1 MKTQR
6 THSKGFT
13 LIELLVVIAIIAV
26 LASLLLPA
34 LAKAKAKAQRI
45 QCTSNLKQV
54 ALAFRLYG
62 VDNKDR
68 FPWLVPSNGNAV
80 GEGSRGA
87 TNNHLKT
94 WYHFVKAGKELENP
108 KVVQCPSRTGNGRR
122 SFGPT
127 SHMLNPYPTRGNNEF
142 VSRNEDVSY
151 TLNVNCRI
159 EWPLAVMSTDRNL
172 NFGGQTP
179 NNVESAAWNN
189 AAGIPCPRYIM
200 TNAAAIFGAARGGQN
215 LSWTD
220 DHIHRRTGNA
230 SYSDGSVLTS
240 VNSVGGNNN
249 ALNLQDQVRNG
260 TGWGTEFATTR
271 PAMFMVPK
279 PNTAPPN
286 DP

>member
-68 FPWLVPSNGNAV
+68 FPWRVASDANAS
-80 GEGSRGA
+80 GEGSAGA
-87 TNNHLKT
+87 TNDHRKT
-94 WYHFVKAGKELENP
+94 WFHFIKAGKELENP

-127 SHMLNPYPTRGNNEF
+127 SHQLNPYNTQLNAEF
-142 VSRNEDVSY
+142 VSRPADISY
-151 TLNVNCRI
+151 TVNVNSRI

-172 NFGGQTP
+172 IFGGQTP
-179 NNVESAAWNN
+179 NNVEAAAWDT
-189 AAGIPCPRYIM
+189 AQTVCPRYIS
-200 TNAAAIFGAARGGQN
+200 TNGAALYGASGGQDI
-215 LSWTD
+215 SWTD

-230 SYSDGSVLTS
+230 AYVDGSVTTS
-240 VNSVGGNNN
+240 VNAVGGNNN
-249 ALNLQDQVRNG
+249 AVNLQDQIRNG

-279 PNTAPPN
+279 PDQAVP
-286 DP
+286 